1 MLTDRLLYWEREFFF
16 IELLIDLLS
25 SYLLISTSVSIFTD
39 NMMEISGMR
48 FTRTFRFLSSIIQM
62 VMEYTIQV
70 IRSLSV

>member
-1 MLTDRLLYWEREFFF
+1 MLTDRLLYWEREFFLF
-16 IELLIDLLS
+16 ELLLDLLP
-25 SYLLISTSVSIFTD
+25 SYSLISFSVSIFVD